1 MKKSVNVFKTPE
13 VALMLRTILTFTVTL
28 FISSCTTVG
37 YHSTNTLAARI
48 NHDVNSLLEEQLL
61 DGEAATWN
69 DRQEPHVQRTLA
81 VFLSYLEGN
90 KICRDY
96 FTSLEIGRQ
105 KYSPAFGTSC
115 RISAFNWQPIR
126 WSYVK
131 IANISDYSHVD
142 HVLNRTEVVRE
153 NHSQPSYQTYREF
166 TEIDNTI
173 RNVAPHSNSNIG
185 RLNINRNIMGANY
198 VYPYRL
204 SPNLSSLITKK
215 QKQYKV
221 NYKSLIESSCKNHD
235 VNPVV
240 VYSIIKQ
247 ESMYN
252 PNAKS
257 GAGAVG
263 LMQLMPGTAE
273 DMGVKNRLDPRQNVT
288 GGVKYFRWLLDRK
301 VLKNKVSFALAAY
314 NCGIGNVEKH
324 IKRKGY
330 SIPSCRRNETR
341 DYVRKITKTIN
352 ECAKYN

>member
-1 MKKSVNVFKTPE
+1 MFFRITLLTLV
-13 VALMLRTILTFTVTL
+13 ILFV
-28 FISSCTTVG
+28 SSCTTAG
-37 YHSTNTLAARI
+37 YKSTNTLAARI

-81 VFLSYLEGN
+81 VFMSYLEGN

-96 FTSLEIGRQ
+96 FTSLEIGGQ
-105 KYSPAFGTSC
+105 KHSPAFGTSC

-131 IANISDYSHVD
+131 IANISAYSHVD
-142 HVLNRTEVVRE
+142 HVLNHTEVVRE
-153 NHSQPSYQTYREF
+153 NRSQPSYETYIEF

-173 RNVAPHSNSNIG
+173 RNITSHPNS
-185 RLNINRNIMGANY
+185 NIMGANY
-198 VYPYRL
+198 VYPYHL
-204 SPNLSSLITKK
+204 SPNLNSLIAKK
-215 QKQYKV
+215 QKKYKL
-221 NYKSLIESSCKNHD
+221 NYKSLVESSCKNHD

-257 GAGAVG
+257 HAGAVG
-263 LMQLMPGTAE
+263 LMQLMPGTAQ
-273 DMGVKNRLDPRQNVT
+273 DMRVKNRLDPRQNVN
-288 GGVKYFRWLLDRK
+288 GGVKYFRWLLNRK

-330 SIPSCRRNETR
+330 SIPSCQRNETR
-341 DYVRKITKTIN
+341 DYVRKITKTIK
-352 ECAKYN
+352 ECSKYN